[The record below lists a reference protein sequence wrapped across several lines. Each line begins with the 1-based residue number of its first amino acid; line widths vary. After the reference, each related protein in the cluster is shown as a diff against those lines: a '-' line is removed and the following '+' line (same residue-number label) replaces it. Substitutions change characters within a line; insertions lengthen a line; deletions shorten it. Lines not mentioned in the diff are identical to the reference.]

1 MIKQYAVVKKNKAY
15 PYVLTW
21 KDVQDTVL
29 SVKQKLQNVY
39 TI

>member
-1 MIKQYAVVKKNKAY
+1 MIKQYAVVKKNNAY
-15 PYVLTW
+15 LYVLTW

-29 SVKQKLQNVY
+29 SVRQKLQNVY